1 MVDTSLTKTEID
13 ERVLILKRFRELLLE
28 QRKKFQEY
36 LTVLEKQELSII
48 QDDDEKLFAH
58 TELEQNILGN
68 INNLQKV
75 IKPME
80 EMYKEIHADDTD
92 IPELKADL
100 SGLQEKI
107 LEQNE
112 KNRATL
118 KEHLTII
125 RNKIQSFQNPYK
137 NTRSVYAQSA
147 NTASI
152 ISIEG

>member
-1 MVDTSLTKTEID
+1 MAQSLSQDEIN

-36 LTVLEKQELSII
+36 LTVLEKQEFSII
-48 QDDDEKLFAH
+48 EGDSEKLMAH

-68 INNLQKV
+68 IHKLQKV

-80 EMYKEIHADDTD
+80 DMYRETHTDDAEI
-92 IPELKADL
+92 PVLKADL

-107 LEQNE
+107 LVQNE
-112 KNRATL
+112 KNRTTL
-118 KEHLTII
+118 KEQLAVI
-125 RNKIQSFQNPYK
+125 RTKIQNFQNPYR

-152 ISIEG
+152 VSIEG

>member
-1 MVDTSLTKTEID
+1 MSDVALSKEELD

-36 LTVLEKQELSII
+36 LTVLEKQEFSII
-48 QDDDEKLFAH
+48 EGDTEKLMAH

-68 INNLQKV
+68 IYKLQKV
-75 IKPME
+75 ITPME
-80 EMYKEIHADDTD
+80 EMYRETHSGDAD

-100 SGLQEKI
+100 AGLQERI
-107 LEQNE
+107 LVQNE
-112 KNRATL
+112 KNRTTL
-118 KEHLTII
+118 KEHLTVV
-125 RNKIQSFQNPYK
+125 RTKIQNFQNPYR

-152 ISIEG
+152 VSVEG

>member
-1 MVDTSLTKTEID
+1 MSDVLSPEEID

-36 LTVLEKQELSII
+36 LTVLEKQEFSII
-48 QDDDEKLFAH
+48 EGDTEKLMAH
-58 TELEQNILGN
+58 TELEQKILGN

-80 EMYKEIHADDTD
+80 DMYRQTHTNDAEI
-92 IPELKADL
+92 PVLKADL

-107 LEQNE
+107 LVQNE
-112 KNRATL
+112 KNRITL
-118 KEHLTII
+118 KEHLTVV
-125 RNKIQSFQNPYK
+125 RTKIQSFQNPYR
-137 NTRSVYAQSA
+137 NTRSVYAQSG

-152 ISIEG
+152 ISVEG

>member
-1 MVDTSLTKTEID
+1 MEQTLTQDEIN

-36 LTVLEKQELSII
+36 LSVLEKQEFSII
-48 QDDDEKLFAH
+48 EGDSEKLMAH
-58 TELEQNILGN
+58 TELEQKIIGN
-68 INNLQKV
+68 LNNLQKV

-80 EMYKEIHADDTD
+80 EMYKETHVSDSE

-100 SGLQEKI
+100 TSLQEKI
-107 LEQNE
+107 LVQNE
-112 KNRATL
+112 KNRTTL
-118 KEHLTII
+118 KEHLSVI
-125 RNKIQSFQNPYK
+125 RTKIQNFQNPYR

-152 ISIEG
+152 VSIEG

>member
-1 MVDTSLTKTEID
+1 MVDVALSQTELD

-36 LTVLEKQELSII
+36 LTVLEKQEFSII
-48 QDDDEKLFAH
+48 EGDSEKLMAH

-80 EMYKEIHADDTD
+80 EMYRDTHENDAEI
-92 IPELKADL
+92 PSLKADL
-100 SGLQEKI
+100 SSLQEKI
-107 LEQNE
+107 LVQNE

-118 KEHLTII
+118 KEHLTVI
-125 RNKIQSFQNPYK
+125 RNKIQGFQNPYR
-137 NTRSVYAQSA
+137 NSRSVYARSA
-147 NTASI
+147 NTANI
-152 ISIEG
+152 ISIET